1 VSGSPARRPCVEDL
15 VGAYRADL
23 VAAGMFAGHPVTS
36 VARIFFTR
44 VGAAGWAQ
52 MPLADQC
59 ALPLKDR
66 RVVGWLMVT
75 GRLRP
80 SPDYLVACR
89 PYLGEVAAHHHRAFH
104 ARFAETSAGLGFG
117 ATVTRLQ
124 WSALAKVTALA
135 GLAPD
140 QVTQAVIDEGRQALT
155 AAIGRHHPGSHG
167 PGALSA
173 ALFGLQTTL
182 FHLGVLDAAPRK
194 TSPDRSA
201 ERAAE
206 WRSAAPQLAS
216 TLAGYI
222 AQVSLSLRASTM
234 VRVEG
239 VLREFACWLAASA
252 PEVGCVAD
260 LRRRHIETYKL
271 HLAGRPSARGGKLS
285 RISLAEHLGALRAC
299 FERLTEW
306 DGGDVPAAVLVFS
319 GDLPLRDEPLP
330 RFLDDGAFTKLL
342 QATRA
347 DPDPF
352 VRLAVEF
359 LARTGLRKGEFLD
372 LTVDSVVQ
380 IGAAYWLHVPLGKLR
395 TDRYIPL
402 HPQLKDLL
410 DTWLAARP
418 ASLRTPYLCV
428 EHGQRIGQGRVDRAV
443 AKTARAAGIGHVSP
457 HRLRHTLATQ
467 AKGRGVA
474 SNATF
479 RVWREDGAVRDGDLG
494 TAGPR
499 SHQQSEPAGQDGR
512 DRTALRQ
519 MPGCCIHSRCIRCKR
534 DAVRATKKR
543 SDERRYRYRPVI
555 TLTHSAWLVNRSLP
569 VQPGHEPGGDSRP
582 SGASIDAD
590 DHGVCASPTAPWPR
604 STSPSPGKS
613 RPSTTPPRPC
623 PQEPRAP
630 RCASSAPRCTS
641 GCSATATAPARSGW
655 TVTSSPSA
663 SRARSSDHHRVPAH
677 PASPA
682 RRRRRQRPGRPAENL
697 RRAARPARGDRLM
710 TSQPQRLTEP
720 GELPAPRTDTD
731 GAAVLAEAVDT
742 LAALR
747 TPYWLGDSAVG
758 LHALASLIAQA
769 NKMIPDAVHAARDQ
783 GHTWAEIGQ
792 LLNLSPAAAARRYRT
807 TT

>member
-1 VSGSPARRPCVEDL
+1 MSGSPARRPGVEDL

-36 VARIFFTR
+36 VARMFFTR

-66 RVVGWLMVT
+66 RVVGWLIVT

-104 ARFAETSAGLGFG
+104 VRFAATSAGLGFG

-201 ERAAE
+201 ERAAQWE
-206 WRSAAPQLAS
+206 SAAAGLAA

-222 AQVSLSLRASTM
+222 AQVRLSLRASTM

-260 LRRRHIETYKL
+260 LRRRHIEAYKL

-306 DGGDVPAAVLVFS
+306 DGDDVPAAVLVFS
-319 GDLPLRDEPLP
+319 GDLPFRDEPLP

-410 DTWLAARP
+410 DAWLAERP
-418 ASLRTPYLCV
+418 AGLRTPWLFT

-443 AKTARAAGIGHVSP
+443 AKAAQAAGIGHVSP

-467 AKGRGVA
+467 AINRG
-474 SNATF
+474 
-479 RVWREDGAVRDGDLG
+479 
-494 TAGPR
+494 
-499 SHQQSEPAGQDGR
+499 
-512 DRTALRQ
+512 
-519 MPGCCIHSRCIRCKR
+519 M
-534 DAVRATKKR
+534 
-543 SDERRYRYRPVI
+543 
-555 TLTHSAWLVNRSLP
+555 SL
-569 VQPGHEPGGDSRP
+569 
-582 SGASIDAD
+582 
-590 DHGVCASPTAPWPR
+590 
-604 STSPSPGKS
+604 
-613 RPSTTPPRPC
+613 
-623 PQEPRAP
+623 
-630 RCASSAPRCTS
+630 
-641 GCSATATAPARSGW
+641 
-655 TVTSSPSA
+655 
-663 SRARSSDHHRVPAH
+663 
-677 PASPA
+677 
-682 RRRRRQRPGRPAENL
+682 
-697 RRAARPARGDRLM
+697 
-710 TSQPQRLTEP
+710 
-720 GELPAPRTDTD
+720 
-731 GAAVLAEAVDT
+731 EAI
-742 LAALR
+742 AALLGHRSMRMTMVYARIANR
-747 TPYWLGDSAVG
+747 TVAEEYFAV
-758 LHALASLIAQA
+758 
-769 NKMIPDAVHAARDQ
+769 
-783 GHTWAEIGQ
+783 AEK
-792 LLNLSPAAAARRYRT
+792 
-807 TT
+807 

>member
-1 VSGSPARRPCVEDL
+1 MRGSPARRPGVEDL

-36 VARIFFTR
+36 VARMFFTR
-44 VGAAGWAQ
+44 TGAEGWAQ
-52 MPLADQC
+52 MPLAAQC

-66 RVVGWLMVT
+66 RVVGWLIVT

-89 PYLGEVAAHHHRAFH
+89 PYLGEVAAHHHQAFYG
-104 ARFAETSAGLGFG
+104 RFADTSAGLGFG

-140 QVTQAVIDEGRQALT
+140 QVTQAAIDEGRQALT
-155 AAIGRHHPGSHG
+155 AAIGRHRPGSHG

-182 FHLGVLDAAPRK
+182 FHLGVLDTPPRK
-194 TSPDRSA
+194 RPPNQQ
-201 ERAAE
+201 AARDAQWE
-206 WRSAAPQLAS
+206 SAAPGLAS

-222 AQVSLSLRASTM
+222 AQVRLSLRASTM

-239 VLREFACWLAASA
+239 VLREFACWLAVSA
-252 PEVGCVAD
+252 PEVACVAD
-260 LRRRHIETYKL
+260 LRRRHIKAYKL
-271 HLAGRPSARGGKLS
+271 HLAGRPSARGGNLS

-410 DTWLAARP
+410 DAWLAARP
-418 ASLRTPYLCV
+418 AGLRTPYLFV

-443 AKTARAAGIGHVSP
+443 AKAARAAGIGHVSP

-467 AKGRGVA
+467 AINRGMSLEAIAALLGHRSMRMTMVYARIANRTVA
-474 SNATF
+474 EEYF
-479 RVWREDGAVRDGDLG
+479 AVAEKVEALYDAPKTL
-494 TAGPR
+494 
-499 SHQQSEPAGQDGR
+499 PAGAEGAEMR
-512 DRTALRQ
+512 KLRAQ
-519 MPGCCIHSRCIRCKR
+519 MHQRMLGNGYC
-534 DAVRATKKR
+534 A
-543 SDERRYRYRPVI
+543 RPVGLDCHFESI
-555 TLTHSAWLVNRSLP
+555 CESCTFFQTTIEFRPTLQAQR
-569 VQPGHEPGGDSRP
+569 
-582 SGASIDAD
+582 D
-590 DHGVCASPTAPWPR
+590 D
-604 STSPSPGKS
+604 
-613 RPSTTPPRPC
+613 
-623 PQEPRAP
+623 
-630 RCASSAPRCTS
+630 
-641 GCSATATAPARSGW
+641 
-655 TVTSSPSA
+655 
-663 SRARSSDHHRVPAH
+663 
-677 PASPA
+677 
-682 RRRRRQRPGRPAENL
+682 
-697 RRAARPARGDRLM
+697 
-710 TSQPQRLTEP
+710 
-720 GELPAPRTDTD
+720 
-731 GAAVLAEAVDT
+731 AAVKGQAGRQKIFDGLLARLEET
-742 LAALR
+742 
-747 TPYWLGDSAVG
+747 
-758 LHALASLIAQA
+758 AS
-769 NKMIPDAVHAARDQ
+769 
-783 GHTWAEIGQ
+783 
-792 LLNLSPAAAARRYRT
+792 
-807 TT
+807 